1 MAPVLPGTGPSWDWD
16 FDAVQPYFLPE
27 EEDPWRLPPR
37 CQLLPGPG
45 EDIWKKFELLP
56 PPPLSP
62 RRRLLAPDVP
72 PWATEQLLDGD
83 RGPPSAQAPHSAL
96 LQSFIIRDCMWSSSF
111 TASAKLQQVLSQR
124 PQPDQS
130 EGGGAGCLPAACA
143 CTSAC
148 ACVDPSAVWCSVPD
162 SPLLSQTEEEE
173 EEEEEEQ
180 EEQEEEEEEEE
191 EEVDVVT
198 VDRRRAWQRSRPDSA
213 PLVLKRSYINIH
225 QHNYAAQQPAGKR
238 TRAGHAHRTP
248 PSDGED
254 GVERRRTHN
263 DLERQRRN
271 ELKAS
276 FLTLRD
282 EVPAVARNDKAAKAL
297 ILKTAAEFIRQMRT
311 DEERL
316 LATKAELRRRGQ
328 ELRRVLKRHK

>member
-130 EGGGAGCLPAACA
+130 EGAGEGQGGVAQGGVAQGGDQVSL
-143 CTSAC
+143 TF
-148 ACVDPSAVWCSVPD
+148 DPKP
-162 SPLLSQTEEEE
+162 
-173 EEEEEEQ
+173 Q

-328 ELRRVLKRHK
+328 EPLDLTLKHLINDQRD